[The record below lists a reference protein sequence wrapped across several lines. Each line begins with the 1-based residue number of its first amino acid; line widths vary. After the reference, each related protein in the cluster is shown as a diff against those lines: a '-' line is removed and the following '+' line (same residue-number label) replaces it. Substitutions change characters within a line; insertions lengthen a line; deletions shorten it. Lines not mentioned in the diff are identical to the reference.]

1 MKRKVLLL
9 VWKEGFF
16 EFDFFNVYVYMLF
29 FMLEWSL
36 FVVFGDFSIKFFI
49 IFYKKGLYI

>member
-16 EFDFFNVYVYMLF
+16 EFDVFNVYVYMLF

-36 FVVFGDFSIKFFI
+36 FVVLGDFSIKIFI

>member
-1 MKRKVLLL
+1 MERKVLFL

-16 EFDFFNVYVYMLF
+16 EFDVFNVYVYMLF

-36 FVVFGDFSIKFFI
+36 FVVFGDFSINFFI